1 MLKFFLLKYY
11 LEVRFSFFI
20 SAEICITHSSAI
32 GAGVQASH
40 MQITG
45 RPKPYT

>member
-1 MLKFFLLKYY
+1 LFCYKIV

-20 SAEICITHSSAI
+20 SAEICNQFYR
-32 GAGVQASH
+32 AGVQASQ

-45 RPKPYT
+45 RPIAYT